1 MIGELAVSIPRG
13 GPLECVLGW
22 DEMPEAASTSA
33 RDPLTLFLSGDVMLG
48 RGVDQILP
56 NPGNPTLYERNVRD
70 ARTYVDLAIRANGSI
85 PQPVDWFWPWGDAIE
100 LLSSAGCDVRII
112 NLETSVTTS
121 DDYIPGK
128 AVHYRM
134 NPANIEALAIVRP
147 DVSVLANNHVLDFGR
162 RGLLETLDVLSAAE
176 LPNAGAGRSLREAQ
190 LPASISIP
198 RTGGRVLVVAF
209 GSPSSGVPY
218 DWRATDNT
226 PGVHVVAALS
236 DATADELCRQVREAR
251 QPGDIAVVSAH
262 WGGNWGYRVPADQ
275 VHFAHRLIDGGVDI
289 VHGHSSHHPRPI
301 EVYQGKLILYGCGDL
316 VDDYEGI
323 GGHDQY
329 RHDLRLLYLP
339 RLDPTSGELVELRMA
354 PLQAR
359 QMRLRHA
366 SHRDAGW
373 LSTVLDK
380 VSRHFGSRI
389 DLGSDGLLRLRR
401 RS

>member
-1 MIGELAVSIPRG
+1 
-13 GPLECVLGW
+13 
-22 DEMPEAASTSA
+22 MPETASTSA
-33 RDPLTLFLSGDVMLG
+33 RDALTLILSGDVMLG
-48 RGVDQILP
+48 RGVDQILTH
-56 NPGNPTLYERNVRD
+56 PGNPTLYELNVRD

-85 PQPVDWFWPWGDAIE
+85 PRPVDWIWPWGDALE
-100 LLSSAGCDVRII
+100 LLRSAGCDARII

-121 DDYIPGK
+121 DDYVPGK

-134 NPANIEALAIVRP
+134 NPANIEALAIVQP

-162 RGLLETLDVLSAAE
+162 RGLLETLDALYTAE
-176 LPNAGAGRSLREAQ
+176 LPSAGAGRSLREAQ
-190 LPASISIP
+190 SPASIPIP
-198 RTGGRVLVVAF
+198 RTGGRVLVFAF
-209 GSPSSGVPY
+209 GTPSSGVPY
-218 DWRATDNT
+218 EWRATNNS
-226 PGVHVVAALS
+226 PGVHVIAALS
-236 DATADELCRQVREAR
+236 DAAADELCRQVEEAR

-262 WGGNWGYRVPADQ
+262 WGGNWGYRVAADQ
-275 VHFAHRLIDGGVDI
+275 VHFAHRLIDGGVDV

-301 EVYQGKLILYGCGDL
+301 EVYQGKLILHGCGDL

-329 RHDLRLLYLP
+329 RHDLRLLYLA

-359 QMRLRHA
+359 QMRLHRA
-366 SHRDAGW
+366 SHRDARW

-401 RS
+401 WS